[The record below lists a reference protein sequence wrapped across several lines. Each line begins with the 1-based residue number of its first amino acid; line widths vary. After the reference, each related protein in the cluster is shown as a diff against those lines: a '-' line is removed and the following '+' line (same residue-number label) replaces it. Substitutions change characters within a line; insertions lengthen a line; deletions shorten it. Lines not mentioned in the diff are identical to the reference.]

1 MMNYYR
7 AAALI
12 VEMVSDLR
20 IAGYDRAEYHE
31 AAALA
36 CKELLRDYEEGDKR
50 NEPEAGE
57 AASLERAH

>member
-1 MMNYYR
+1 MNYYR
-7 AAALI
+7 AAVLI

-20 IAGYDRAEYHE
+20 SSGYDRDEYHE

-36 CKELLRDYEEGDKR
+36 CKELLRDYEEGGKP

-57 AASLERAH
+57 APPPERAH